1 MAQYKD
7 LEDMIE
13 ILGVAIVGQ
22 ETEEQFFRRSAEAST
37 SAVAKALFLE
47 IAEEFVGYRRNL
59 EARKRKLEEALED
72 LKRAEQTVG
81 GERAGQREVTMEP
94 DPVCGMRCNEEK
106 SQYITAYKGKI
117 YYFCS
122 PDCKKA
128 FDIAPEKYV
137 KE

>member
-1 MAQYKD
+1 LAQYKD

-13 ILGVAIVGQ
+13 ILSVAIVGQ
-22 ETEEQFFRRSAEAST
+22 ETEEQFFRRSAEASS

-59 EARKRKLEEALED
+59 EARKQKLEGALED
-72 LKRAEQTVG
+72 LKRAEQRVG
-81 GERAGQREVTMEP
+81 GERAGQGEVTMEP
-94 DPVCGMRCNEEK
+94 DPVCGMRCDKEK
-106 SQYITAYKGKI
+106 TQYISAYKGKM

-122 PDCKKA
+122 DDCKKA